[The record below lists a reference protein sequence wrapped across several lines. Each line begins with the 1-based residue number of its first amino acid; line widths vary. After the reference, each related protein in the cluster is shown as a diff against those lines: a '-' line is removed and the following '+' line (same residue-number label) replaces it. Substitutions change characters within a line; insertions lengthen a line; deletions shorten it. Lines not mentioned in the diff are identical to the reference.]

1 MKRTVRWRV
10 AGLAALCLAASGA
23 TCGPTS
29 TLPPSVAETM
39 VQMGD
44 ELVNL
49 REEHAILQAQI
60 DSLGLVVA
68 RQDTLLRRVA
78 GMAGVPVGT
87 P

>member
-1 MKRTVRWRV
+1 
-10 AGLAALCLAASGA
+10 
-23 TCGPTS
+23 
-29 TLPPSVAETM
+29 M

-49 REEHAILQAQI
+49 REEHALLQAQI

-78 GMAGVPVGT
+78 GMAGVPAGA